1 MKRTV
6 APFLTPPDRAVSH
19 AGWQVISTD
28 GDGPLPAAIQH
39 WDYQTTLNLAA
50 AVSVDRRLITEACHL
65 DWGSGFEIVVMARS
79 DHTRAEFLA
88 NRVEV
93 PLLDDFDLAVEI
105 EVPGRELGGRLA
117 LETILVVSDPKPL
130 STISPQRRGSILWRS
145 TQATELEGTGSQ
157 FPTDTLDFA
166 AAGLE
171 ESAGWQLSVD
181 LSDPEA
187 RFMSAVRLTLNS
199 KHPAIEQLLQG
210 SKEDGTQQLL
220 RTLNWDVTRQLAQVA
235 LRSDEVVELDVD
247 FEDVTV
253 AGVLRNLL
261 GRIWPHEN
269 TDTLRNWQH
278 ESPQRIEVRLQ
289 HVGGLLK

>member
-1 MKRTV
+1 
-6 APFLTPPDRAVSH
+6 
-19 AGWQVISTD
+19 
-28 GDGPLPAAIQH
+28 
-39 WDYQTTLNLAA
+39 
-50 AVSVDRRLITEACHL
+50 
-65 DWGSGFEIVVMARS
+65 
-79 DHTRAEFLA
+79 
-88 NRVEV
+88 
-93 PLLDDFDLAVEI
+93 
-105 EVPGRELGGRLA
+105 
-117 LETILVVSDPKPL
+117 
-130 STISPQRRGSILWRS
+130 
-145 TQATELEGTGSQ
+145 
-157 FPTDTLDFA
+157 
-166 AAGLE
+166 
-171 ESAGWQLSVD
+171 
-181 LSDPEA
+181 
-187 RFMSAVRLTLNS
+187 MSAVRLTLNS